1 MNKTTFAI
9 VAILATGLLGT
20 VSAYLVQPAQAQGAT
35 CASAGVGSG
44 GSASGSTT
52 SAATGDAGCGSGA
65 GATAGICAVDA
76 LAETTL
82 CAGF

>member
-44 GSASGSTT
+44 GSASGSLGA
-52 SAATGDAGCGSGA
+52 AATGDTGCGSGA
-65 GATAGICAVDA
+65 GVTAGICALDA
-76 LAETTL
+76 FAETL
-82 CAGF
+82 ACAGF